1 MRWSDIAV
9 RKKLY
14 AVFGIGIA
22 FFISI
27 MAVILSFLY
36 DVGEDAK
43 LLSKPRNDTELLSA
57 EVSHLQWALS
67 VQDYVMNEGRTPLE
81 AALDGRR
88 CAFGTW
94 FYGPNRTA
102 LEQDVPGLRPLFAA
116 LDQKHLAL
124 HQSAGVIR
132 TEMEKGESAAA
143 REHFRT
149 VSLPLLTE
157 VREVL
162 GNALALTRGVQSG
175 IVARLEGKLAD
186 ITRMAVGASLFF
198 LLAGLTIAVQLVR
211 RICGPLGRLTSAARR
226 VADGDFMTVDID
238 QKDEVG
244 QLASAFNIM
253 TGVVKEKL
261 GVSQG
266 IMRGMTIPFAACD
279 LEERLTYVNREML
292 VCWGRKGNPEDYVG
306 MSAGKFFYDDAAR
319 PTLFSRILSEGK
331 AVTNYAV
338 TRSNFAGQ
346 KKHLVMDASPLLD
359 LDGHMVGAFTLHN
372 DLSEMYEQRDRIAHL
387 NDRIFLSANQAQ
399 DISQTQTA
407 AFEKLFDQL
416 KTTQKMAEEQDHDA
430 TCAVSTIRDMSD
442 AMRGMAEQV
451 GLSMEKSRGAQREAE
466 QGTDVVRQTIAC
478 IGQVTDQTA
487 QVAARMKEL
496 DVHAADIEK
505 ILGLIKDV
513 ADQTNLLALNAAIE
527 AARAGDAGRGFA
539 VVADEVRKLA
549 EKTMRATEEVTGS
562 VSAIQGS
569 VRSSINA
576 TDEAVKLTR
585 RATELADSSGS
596 SLNHIQ
602 SVIGQSVDDIAR
614 IAEET
619 ARQSHVSE
627 DVMHMM
633 ENFSQQAHLT
643 TENMEQSAGH
653 ASELRSLSDALRD
666 LIAAMRSERR
676 MDERFAVTEPYEVKV
691 SGEKGTS
698 ISGLLLDISSSG
710 LRMRFEATEGHSV
723 HIDALLPPL
732 DKVLKH
738 CMAQIVWVDG
748 RQVGLHFGHRVDA
761 NLGELTA
768 RINHA

>member
-226 VADGDFMTVDID
+226 VADGNFMTVDID

-399 DISQTQTA
+399 DISQTQSA
-407 AFEKLFDQL
+407 AFE
-416 KTTQKMAEEQDHDA
+416 
-430 TCAVSTIRDMSD
+430 
-442 AMRGMAEQV
+442 
-451 GLSMEKSRGAQREAE
+451 
-466 QGTDVVRQTIAC
+466 
-478 IGQVTDQTA
+478 
-487 QVAARMKEL
+487 
-496 DVHAADIEK
+496 
-505 ILGLIKDV
+505 
-513 ADQTNLLALNAAIE
+513 
-527 AARAGDAGRGFA
+527 
-539 VVADEVRKLA
+539 
-549 EKTMRATEEVTGS
+549 
-562 VSAIQGS
+562 
-569 VRSSINA
+569 
-576 TDEAVKLTR
+576 
-585 RATELADSSGS
+585 
-596 SLNHIQ
+596 
-602 SVIGQSVDDIAR
+602 
-614 IAEET
+614 
-619 ARQSHVSE
+619 
-627 DVMHMM
+627 
-633 ENFSQQAHLT
+633 
-643 TENMEQSAGH
+643 
-653 ASELRSLSDALRD
+653 
-666 LIAAMRSERR
+666 
-676 MDERFAVTEPYEVKV
+676 
-691 SGEKGTS
+691 
-698 ISGLLLDISSSG
+698 
-710 LRMRFEATEGHSV
+710 
-723 HIDALLPPL
+723 
-732 DKVLKH
+732 
-738 CMAQIVWVDG
+738 
-748 RQVGLHFGHRVDA
+748 
-761 NLGELTA
+761 
-768 RINHA
+768 